1 MNLDL
6 VNDILKGIKENDFV
20 QDFINDLTSY
30 LENKNEEKPILE
42 EILSK
47 NNITTANENSIRW
60 KMDDVILDY
69 AKENFKDETMY
80 LVNDNKKIVWK
91 NNKKDY
97 NNDILSIWKVENNK
111 IEEIGLEKSKLK
123 EKLSIND
130 VFKIENDE
138 AIIDKI
144 ATKELKDKILE
155 MANEI
160 IEKQNNNLSNYKK
173 EGHLYVVK
181 EEIGNNRFLKDITE
195 DKNTEFEEVDIPKEI
210 LDKAV
215 EGSVLKY
222 TNGKYE
228 YFSDEGM
235 EIEN

>member
-6 VNDILKGIKENDFV
+6 VNGILKELKENDFV

-80 LVNDNKKIVWK
+80 FVNDNKKIVWK

-97 NNDILSIWKVENNK
+97 NNDILSILKVENNK

-123 EKLSIND
+123 EELRIND

-144 ATKELKDKILE
+144 ATKELKDRILE

>member
-6 VNDILKGIKENDFV
+6 VNDILKELKENDFV

-80 LVNDNKKIVWK
+80 FVNDNKKIVWK

-228 YFSDEGM
+228 YFSD
-235 EIEN
+235 

>member
-6 VNDILKGIKENDFV
+6 VNDILIELKENDFV

-80 LVNDNKKIVWK
+80 FVNDNKKIVWK

-97 NNDILSIWKVENNK
+97 NNDILSILKVENNK
-111 IEEIGLEKSKLK
+111 IEEIGIEKSELK
-123 EKLSIND
+123 EKPSVND
-130 VFKIENDE
+130 VFKIENNE
-138 AIIDKI
+138 AKIDKI

-181 EEIGNNRFLKDITE
+181 EEIGNKRFLKDITE
-195 DKNTEFEEVDIPKEI
+195 DTNTEFEEVDIPKEI

>member
-6 VNDILKGIKENDFV
+6 VNDILKELKENDFV

-80 LVNDNKKIVWK
+80 FVNDNKKIVWK

-97 NNDILSIWKVENNK
+97 NNDILSILKVENNK
-111 IEEIGLEKSKLK
+111 IEEIGIEKSELK
-123 EKLSIND
+123 EKLSVND
-130 VFKIENDE
+130 VFKIENNE
-138 AIIDKI
+138 AKIDKI

-181 EEIGNNRFLKDITE
+181 EEIGNKRFLKDITE
-195 DKNTEFEEVDIPKEI
+195 DTNTEFEEVDIPKEI

>member
-6 VNDILKGIKENDFV
+6 VNDILKELKENDFV

-80 LVNDNKKIVWK
+80 FVNDNKKIVWK

-155 MANEI
+155 MATEI

-195 DKNTEFEEVDIPKEI
+195 DKNTEFEEIDIPKEI

-228 YFSDEGM
+228 YFSD
-235 EIEN
+235 

>member
-6 VNDILKGIKENDFV
+6 VNDILKELKENDFV

-80 LVNDNKKIVWK
+80 FVNDNKKIVWK

-210 LDKAV
+210 LDIAV

-228 YFSDEGM
+228 YFSD
-235 EIEN
+235 